1 MELFVYGPLANPD
14 FLFMVT
20 RSRPNIE
27 RAELVGFEEIK
38 TSRGL
43 RTLRPLAGSC
53 VKGLLIREPSETVKK
68 RIEGYFGPNYKR
80 ITAPICGEK
89 RVREIETY
97 MVRDRME
104 LEEGIIDTPWL
115 LRVLRSVQNR
125 PQTP

>member
-1 MELFVYGPLANPD
+1 MSYFAVNIPRERVGVLIGP
-14 FLFMVT
+14 
-20 RSRPNIE
+20 
-27 RAELVGFEEIK
+27 
-38 TSRGL
+38 RG
-43 RTLRPLAGSC
+43 S
-53 VKGLLIREPSETVKK
+53 VKK

>member
-1 MELFVYGPLANPD
+1 VDLFVYGPLANPD
-14 FLFMVT
+14 LLFMVT

-53 VKGLLIREPSETVKK
+53 VKGLLIRKPSETVKK
-68 RIEGYFGPNYKR
+68 RIEGYFGPNYSR
-80 ITAPICGEK
+80 ITAPMRAEG
-89 RVREIETY
+89 RLREIHTY
-97 MVRDRME
+97 VARDRME